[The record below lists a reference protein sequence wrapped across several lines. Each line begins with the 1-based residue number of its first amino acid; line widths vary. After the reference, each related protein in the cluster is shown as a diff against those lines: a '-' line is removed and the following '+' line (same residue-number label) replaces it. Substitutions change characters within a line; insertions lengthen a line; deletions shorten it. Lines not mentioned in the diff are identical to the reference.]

1 MIRRVPRITI
11 NHWPLTINLSFRA
24 KRRISFLSLLAW
36 PKSNQK
42 VKASCASHAFATLA
56 CLKIRKLASLRT
68 AWFSFALLAV
78 PSAHRPRP
86 KGRTPRAFEARFL
99 TTFGMTNAVI
109 CVDLH
114 PFAKFAFGY
123 RITRITITRKG
134 WKPDIIV
141 SGQYSA
147 VSQQINMSTNQQLNN
162 LTIHRLCGVYKSW
175 RPELNSFLLV
185 SIAESG
191 IMNI

>member
-1 MIRRVPRITI
+1 MRFTRLRYARRSENQVTRFASDSLIF
-11 NHWPLTINLSFRA
+11 FRPA
-24 KRRISFLSLLAW
+24 RCSVGS
-36 PKSNQK
+36 P
-42 VKASCASHAFATLA
+42 
-56 CLKIRKLASLRT
+56 
-68 AWFSFALLAV
+68 
-78 PSAHRPRP
+78 PEAH
-86 KGRTPRAFEARFL
+86 GRTPRAFEARFL

-162 LTIHRLCGVYKSW
+162 LTIHRLCEVYKGW

-185 SIAESG
+185 LLRNLGLYDSIRFIPILQATDKSCR
-191 IMNI
+191 